1 MRVAGTPPKRAAIFL
16 LYLTAPPCCS
26 ISSTA
31 PCALELAAFGQS
43 AEHRFYCSAALR
55 QLPKQPTLEFLRGGN
70 KAARDR
76 SAKRRAPQTLPQQP
90 HRQRRGLP
98 FSDCVPRKQTSKMPP
113 FGKITVCFG
122 EAGRTPKSHSAKSLR
137 NLQLRRRIEYFAL
150 PKQQAAP
157 GAVLHP
163 APLCVS
169 YARCDSRCAMRHPG
183 FRRIRTCR
191 RRAGREASCRC
202 SPCSPAAW
210 RQTSSSHR
218 FRASPA
224 DPATARRGSR

>member
-137 NLQLRRRIEYFAL
+137 NLQLRRHIDRPAL
-150 PKQQAAP
+150 LKQQAAP
-157 GAVLHP
+157 GAALHP

-169 YARCDSRCAMRHPG
+169 SVRCDSRCVMRHPG

-202 SPCSPAAW
+202 HPCSPAAW
-210 RQTSSSHR
+210 RQMPSSRR

-224 DPATARRGSR
+224 DPATARRG